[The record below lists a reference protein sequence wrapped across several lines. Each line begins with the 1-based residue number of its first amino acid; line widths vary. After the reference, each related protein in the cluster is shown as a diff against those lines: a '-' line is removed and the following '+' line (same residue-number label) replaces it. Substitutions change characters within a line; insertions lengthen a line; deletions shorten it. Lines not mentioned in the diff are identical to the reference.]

1 MIILPEQ
8 VTQAIHVLENAGF
21 DAYIVGECVR
31 ELLLGN
37 NPQDYDIVTN
47 AGVNDILFAFR
58 DYRISD
64 EGMKRGE
71 VLVTI
76 VGMIIQ
82 VSPYRREVVGNR
94 VMYAE
99 GLETDLFRRGFTM
112 NAMAYSPRTGL
123 IDPFGGRASLRPAP
137 EMIAEEEREEQLE
150 LRDPE
155 TPEELASR
163 RSGVTRLP
171 ARVIAIG
178 EMQSRTVKENG
189 KSVTETW
196 YDMSRCFTSDPS
208 RILEA
213 IRYCAEDEYVI
224 EDKTREAI
232 RANVSCFEYAEK
244 DKLFNELSR
253 IVMGKYAGR
262 VLEQYA
268 DILKY
273 LIPEIEPCIDF
284 DQHSIHHDFTVWTHI
299 CKSVGYAVP
308 ELPIRFAMLFH
319 DLGKPDCCAI
329 DWQGHGHFKG
339 HGERGRL
346 LAERIMRRLEF
357 PQQLAGEIS
366 WLVYYHDKEIPENR
380 ADLKRLLDLLGADD
394 LRKLIQCSI
403 ADSRAKKQDSETA
416 DVQRLRASSAALKEI
431 LDTGECY
438 NIRQLAITQRELMER
453 RLVSNEQEAEQ
464 LMNALFDMVLDKP
477 SFNNKLMLL
486 DMAEKSKQRLEE
498 IRAQRERAAAEK
510 RTVQALNHRR
520 SEPVYTRKKN

>member
-8 VTQAIHVLENAGF
+8 VTQAVQVLENAGF

-47 AGVNDILFAFR
+47 ASINDILFAFR

-71 VLVTI
+71 VLVTV

-82 VSPYRREVVGNR
+82 VAPYRREVVGNR
-94 VMYAE
+94 VIYAE
-99 GLETDLFRRGFTM
+99 ELETDLFRRGFTM

-137 EMIAEEEREEQLE
+137 EMMSDNIYAA
-150 LRDPE
+150 
-155 TPEELASR
+155 PEEALVQAHEEISAN
-163 RSGVTRLP
+163 RSSVARLP

-178 EMQSRTVKENG
+178 EMQSRTTKENG
-189 KSVTETW
+189 KTVTESW
-196 YDMSRCFTSDPS
+196 YDMSKCFTSDPS

-213 IRYCAEDEYVI
+213 IRYCSEDEYVI
-224 EDKTREAI
+224 EDKTRDAI

-253 IVMGKYAGR
+253 IVMGKYAGK
-262 VLEQYA
+262 VLEQYS

-273 LIPEIEPCIDF
+273 LIPELEPCIDF
-284 DQHSIHHDFTVWTHI
+284 EQRDAQHTFTVWTHI
-299 CKSVGYAVP
+299 CKSVGFAVP

-319 DLGKPDCCAI
+319 DLGKPDCCSV
-329 DWQGHGHFKG
+329 DWQGQAYYKG
-339 HGERGRL
+339 HGERSRL
-346 LAERIMRRLEF
+346 IAERIMRRLEF
-357 PQQLAGEIS
+357 PQQLFNEIS
-366 WLVYYHDKEIPENR
+366 WLVYYHDKEIPESR
-380 ADLKRLLDLLGADD
+380 SELKRLLDLLGAED

-403 ADSRAKKQDSETA
+403 ADARSRTEDSETA
-416 DVQRLRASSAALKEI
+416 DVQRLRSSAAALREI
-431 LDTGECY
+431 LETGECY
-438 NIRQLAITQRELMER
+438 NIRQLAITSRELIDR
-453 RLVSNEQEAEQ
+453 HFVDNEQQADQ
-464 LMNALFDMVLDKP
+464 LLNALFEMVLDKP

-486 DMAEKSKQRLEE
+486 DMAEKSKQRLDE
-498 IRAQRERAAAEK
+498 IKAKHERAVAAK
-510 RTVQALNHRR
+510 KATKASRR

>member
-8 VTQAIHVLENAGF
+8 VTQAIGVLEKAGY
-21 DAYIVGECVR
+21 DAYIVGDCVR

-47 AGVNDILFAFR
+47 AGINDILFAFR
-58 DYRISD
+58 EYRISD

-71 VLVTI
+71 VLVTV

-99 GLETDLFRRGFTM
+99 DLETDLFRRGFTM

-123 IDPFGGRASLRPAP
+123 VDPFGGRASLRPDP
-137 EMIAEEEREEQLE
+137 AEVLAEEREEEQEGLIPDSAAE
-150 LRDPE
+150 IN
-155 TPEELASR
+155 R
-163 RSGVTRLP
+163 RTGVVRLP

-189 KSVTETW
+189 KSTTESW

-213 IRYCAEDEYVI
+213 MRYCAEDEYVI
-224 EDKTREAI
+224 EEKTLDAI

-244 DKLFNELSR
+244 DKLFSELSR
-253 IVMGKYAGR
+253 IVMGKYAAR

-268 DILKY
+268 DILKS
-273 LIPEIEPCIDF
+273 LLPEIEPCIGF

-299 CKSVGYAVP
+299 CKSVGYSVP
-308 ELPIRFAMLFH
+308 ELSVRFAMLFH

-329 DWQGHGHFKG
+329 DAKGHGHYKG

-357 PQQLAGEIS
+357 PHALSEEIS
-366 WLVYYHDKEIPENR
+366 WLVYYHDKEIPEER
-380 ADLKRLLDLLGADD
+380 PGLKRLLDSLGAED
-394 LRKLIQCSI
+394 LRRLIQCEI
-403 ADSRAKKQDSETA
+403 ADARAKKTDTETA
-416 DVQRLRASSAALKEI
+416 DVQRLRAASTALKEI
-431 LDTGECY
+431 LETGECY
-438 NIRQLAITQRELMER
+438 NIRQLAITPRELIER
-453 RLVSNEQEAEQ
+453 RLVNSDQEAEQ
-464 LMNALFDMVLDKP
+464 LMNALFEIVLDKP

-486 DMAEKSKQRLEE
+486 DMAEKSKQRLDE
-498 IRAQRERAAAEK
+498 IMAERERAAAEK
-510 RTVQALNHRR
+510 RAARALNHRR
-520 SEPVYTRKKN
+520 GEPVYTRKKK